1 MPLISGLVDARITWI
16 FRPAPTVASLHAAA
30 QAPSAPR
37 RLCEQVLEIV
47 LTALKDVDESSA
59 SAPTDGKGRARPVHA
74 ASVYE
79 VNMKV
84 CAPAVA

>member
-1 MPLISGLVDARITWI
+1 
-16 FRPAPTVASLHAAA
+16 
-30 QAPSAPR
+30 
-37 RLCEQVLEIV
+37 

-59 SAPTDGKGRARPVHA
+59 SPPTDGKGRARPVHA

-79 VNMKV
+79 ANMKV

>member
-1 MPLISGLVDARITWI
+1 MGASLGFSG
-16 FRPAPTVASLHAAA
+16 RPNTLASLHAS

-37 RLCEQVLEIV
+37 RLFEQVLEIV

-79 VNMKV
+79 ANMKV